1 MLEQRSRRLLLVS
14 AAALALALA
23 VAPVAASG
31 ADPEPTTDEA
41 RGTAAENAPETGTAA
56 DPIVDDVLDP
66 DADPTNVRSMRERL
80 ADDVPQT
87 GTGADGAVS
96 EVLSPEGDPEPD
108 TSPVDKL
115 RRDAA
120 TRAASAIRLAWSLV
134 PEDPVK
140 LVGEQVDPIAQA
152 ANGALGESEAYE
164 VEEPAPASGEAVA
177 VAPEIAPELIV
188 AGAGAAAAAALVAFW
203 LAGSSGSLGAAGTA
217 GAGASGASGSSELR
231 RLLPFASPLFTRFE
245 KDTVLGHPKREQ
257 LYALILQD
265 PGVSLQALCDKTGL
279 SRTAVTHHLRLLEM
293 QHLIVSKRM
302 GRSRHYFENG
312 GRFGRDQKDAYA
324 VLHNLRTKD
333 VARWVR
339 DHPGAI
345 QKELCAG
352 LGIQPSIAHWHLSR
366 LQQAQLVE
374 PVRHGRTVS
383 YFPGP
388 GLKNLD
394 QPVVPREALAAA
406 QAPEPLPE
414 PVLAPAP
421 MIRALPA

>member
-1 MLEQRSRRLLLVS
+1 MAAAPVS
-14 AAALALALA
+14 ASGPGLPPTGAEEAVQEAQDAAGET
-23 VAPVAASG
+23 V
-31 ADPEPTTDEA
+31 
-41 RGTAAENAPETGTAA
+41 PETGTAA
-56 DPIVDDVLDP
+56 DALVEQALAEVFGRASDPGSDDP
-66 DADPTNVRSMRERL
+66 NAVRDELGAL
-80 ADDVPQT
+80 APKT
-87 GTGADGAVS
+87 GTAADEAVD
-96 EVLSPEGDPEPD
+96 ELLSPEGDPDPEAQTGGLED
-108 TSPVDKL
+108 L
-115 RRDAA
+115 RNAALTKAA
-120 TRAASAIRLAWSLV
+120 TALNEARALL
-134 PEDPVK
+134 PKDPVIFI
-140 LVGEQVDPIAQA
+140 GQQVQPIASTA
-152 ANGALGESEAYE
+152 TGVLPGSDAYE
-164 VEEPAPASGEAVA
+164 SDGVAPDASGEAVV
-177 VAPEIAPELIV
+177 VAEEIPPELIV

-203 LAGSSGSLGAAGTA
+203 LAGSSGSLGAAGA
-217 GAGASGASGSSELR
+217 GTAGASGTASSSELR

-257 LYALILQD
+257 LYAFILQD

-279 SRTAVTHHLRLLEM
+279 SRTAVTHHLRLLEL

-324 VLHNLRTKD
+324 VLHNARTKD
-333 VARWVR
+333 VARFVR

-345 QKELCAG
+345 QKELCAA

-394 QPVVPREALAAA
+394 QPVVPRSALEAHVPE
-406 QAPEPLPE
+406 APEPMM
-414 PVLAPAP
+414 APAP
-421 MIRALPA
+421 TIRALPF